1 MKVNRVKKEITET
14 QDNSVVNGESE
25 SLQKQDHFIVAIGAS
40 AGGLEAIH
48 DFFDNARPGANV
60 SYIIIQHLSPD
71 YKSLLVELVS
81 KHTRMQVFEA
91 KDNVPVEKNCIY
103 VIPPKKT
110 MSIAA
115 GRLQLTEKSSDDKG
129 PNTAID
135 TFLYSLAEDCGENAV
150 AVILSG
156 TGTDGT
162 KGIAAIK
169 EAGGLVV
176 VQEPETAKFDGMPR
190 SAIASELAD
199 FVLAPGQM
207 PLEINNH
214 AQEVPPNIFAKG
226 QVDLDLLEQV
236 FKLVV
241 KQTGCDF
248 HNYKLP
254 TILRRVSR
262 RMAHHGYKNINEYIN
277 YLGQNPEE
285 CKTLCKD
292 FLIGVTRFFRDAA
305 AFDVLDEKVIPQII
319 AEKEDGD
326 TVKVWIAACSTGEEA
341 YSIAMLVNE
350 HLLRSKK
357 YLTPKFFATDIDGNA
372 INIASKG
379 EYPAS
384 IAKDVPRDLLDKYF
398 IKHSRKYQIVPELRK
413 QIVFAKHNII
423 KDPPF
428 IKNDL
433 ASCRNM
439 LIYMNPVLQKK
450 IISTLNFSLNPD
462 GYLFLGSSETVS
474 MSNENLAEID
484 RKWKVYKKAG
494 VRTQRVSDG
503 AATTGHGGNH
513 FSLQKAAFRKDG
525 LSADG
530 HTARS
535 AQKGLTDDLKE
546 IITDDLGYIAL
557 YIDKNYEVKEA
568 VGDFKKYLSLPEQTL
583 NLNLLRMV
591 PQDLSTTLG
600 MAIRKAWKENKKVSI
615 RKALVKSDNKVR
627 SVSIIIRPSQVESF
641 PYTLVI
647 LGENEDDAVKIK
659 PGIDVSELDKVQQDY
674 IAELKS
680 ELKDTKQHL
689 QAAIEELE
697 TTNEELQSSN
707 EELLSSNEELQSS
720 NEELQSLN
728 EELHTLNTEHQ
739 LKINELIELNDDLN
753 NYFRSTDIGQIFL
766 DKQLRIRKFN
776 PAVVKLI
783 NVLDLDIGRPFSN
796 ISTNIHDSDL
806 SADIQS
812 VMKNNTVLERE
823 LLLKNGKYSLM
834 RIYPYVRQNKTSDGV
849 ILTFVDIT
857 SIRELNN
864 ILNSVFN
871 ASQNGIMAFR
881 AVRDEEGQISDFVWI
896 AVNDST
902 EKLFKKKS
910 SDLIG
915 RTLRET
921 IPDVAKNGLQAR
933 CATVVGNNQPMYF
946 EYFHKNG
953 TGAQWFDAV
962 IVKMMDG
969 VVVTFNDVTSK
980 KDAEDKIKANYNELI
995 KAKEDLKKLNM
1006 SLEKKVAERTKELS
1020 ASEERFRLVSKA
1032 TNDAIID
1039 WDLINNQVWLSDSF
1053 YGMFGYTAEKK
1064 DVKRSYWVNK
1074 IHPDDRQR
1082 VIKGIDHV
1090 INTNGKQ
1097 WSDEYRFQT
1106 ANGEYSYILDRGYV
1120 LQDEYGTPY
1129 RMLHSMM
1136 DVTSLKKAQEEVLEN
1151 INQRKFLA
1159 EAMPLIVWTAGP
1171 TGKISFLNQHFSTY
1185 TGLPVQAGR
1194 EWGWMDFVHGNHLKN
1209 LKTTWKNAIRE
1220 GASGFELEI
1229 KIKDADGQYC
1239 WHLLRAQAMRNADGS
1254 LKMWVGT
1261 TTDIN
1266 EQKMATEILEQ
1277 KVEER
1282 TKELRRINDAL
1293 ELSNHDLQQFASVA
1307 SHDLKEPLRKIHI
1320 FSNMLKDRYSET
1332 LDGGNDYVDR
1342 IISSSARMTRLI
1354 NDLLAFSRLSVNSLF
1369 QKVDL
1374 NVIVNEILQDL
1385 ELAIQEKSAE
1395 IKVSKLPI
1403 IDAVPG
1409 QMRQLFQNIISNA
1422 LKFNKPGVTP
1432 VITIQYSAVSE
1443 LSSGEVLKP
1452 GEYGRITITDN
1463 GIGFDQQYADKIF
1476 TIFQRLHTKTEFE
1489 GTGIGLAICK
1499 KIVEKHKGHINA
1511 TSKIDQ
1517 GTQFNILLPIKQDDS
1532 MSS

>member
-1 MKVNRVKKEITET
+1 MKVYRVKKEIADT
-14 QDNSVVNGESE
+14 QDNNVVNGEVE

-60 SYIIIQHLSPD
+60 SYVIIQHLSPD

-81 KHTRMQVFEA
+81 KHTKMQVFEA
-91 KDNVPVEKNCIY
+91 KHDMPVEKNCIY
-103 VIPPKKT
+103 VIPPRKT
-110 MSIAA
+110 MSIAD

-135 TFLYSLAEDCGENAV
+135 TFLYSLAEDAAENAI

-162 KGIAAIK
+162 KGVAAIK
-169 EAGGLVV
+169 EAGGLIF

-207 PLEINNH
+207 PVEINNH

-226 QVDLDLLEQV
+226 QVDIDLLEQV
-236 FKLVV
+236 FTLVL

-254 TILRRVSR
+254 TILRRISR
-262 RMAHHGYKNINEYIN
+262 RMAHNGYKNINEYIP
-277 YLGQNPEE
+277 YLAQNAEE
-285 CKTLCKD
+285 CKALCDD

-305 AFDVLDEKVIPQII
+305 AFDVLDQKVIPQIV
-319 AEKEDGD
+319 AGKEDGD

-350 HLLRSKK
+350 HLLKSKK

-384 IAKDVPRDLLDKYF
+384 IAKDVPRELLEKYF
-398 IKHSRKYQIVPELRK
+398 VKHSRKYQIVPELRK

-450 IISTLNFSLNPD
+450 ILSTLNFSLNPD

-474 MSNENLAEID
+474 ISSETLLEID
-484 RKWKVYKKAG
+484 RKWKVYKRAG
-494 VRTQRVSDG
+494 VAGQRTNDG
-503 AATTGHGGNH
+503 YAPGNTGNH
-513 FSLQKAAFRKDG
+513 FLLHKDAFKKDG
-525 LSADG
+525 ISADG
-530 HTARS
+530 HTQRS
-535 AQKGLTDDLKE
+535 AQKGLAEDLKE

-600 MAIRKAWKENKKVSI
+600 IAIRKAWKDNKKVVVK
-615 RKALVKSDNKVR
+615 KALVKSANKVR
-627 SVSIIIRPSQVESF
+627 SISIIVRPSQVELF

-647 LGENEDDAVKIK
+647 LGENEDEVVKIK
-659 PGIDVSELDKVQQDY
+659 PGVRISELDKVQQDY
-674 IAELKS
+674 ITELKS
-680 ELKDTKQHL
+680 ELKDTKLHL

-783 NVLDLDIGRPFSN
+783 NVLDLDVGRPFSN

-806 SADIQS
+806 SADIQT
-812 VMKNNTVLERE
+812 VMKTNTILERE

-834 RIYPYVRQNKTSDGV
+834 RIYPYVRQNKTNDGV
-849 ILTFVDIT
+849 ILTFVDI
-857 SIRELNN
+857 SSLKELNN

-871 ASQNGIMAFR
+871 ASQNGIMAFK
-881 AVRDEEGQISDFVWI
+881 AVRDDDGQISDFVWI
-896 AVNDST
+896 AVNDAT
-902 EKLFKKKS
+902 EKIFKKKS
-910 SDLIG
+910 ANLIG

-921 IPDVAKNGLQAR
+921 IPDVAKNGLAAR
-933 CATVVGNNQPMYF
+933 CATVVSKNQPMYF
-946 EYFHKNG
+946 EYFHKDG
-953 TGAQWFDAV
+953 TMAHWFDAV
-962 IVKMMDG
+962 VVKMMDG
-969 VVVTFNDVTSK
+969 VVVTFNDVTGK
-980 KDAEDKIKANYNELI
+980 KEAEDKFRTNYNELV
-995 KAKEDLKKLNM
+995 KAKEDLKKLNI

-1039 WDLINNQVWLSDSF
+1039 WELINNQVWLSDSF
-1053 YGMFGYTAEKK
+1053 YSMFGYTADKK
-1064 DVKRSYWVNK
+1064 DIKRSYWVNK

-1082 VIKGIDHV
+1082 VIKSIDAA
-1090 INTNGKQ
+1090 INTNSKQ
-1097 WSDEYRFQT
+1097 WSDEYRFL
-1106 ANGEYSYILDRGYV
+1106 AENGDYRHVLDRGYI

-1136 DVTSLKKAQEEVLEN
+1136 DVTTLRKAQEEAVEN
-1151 INQRKFLA
+1151 MNQRKFLA
-1159 EAMPLIVWTAGP
+1159 EAMPLIVWTASP
-1171 TGKISFLNQHFSTY
+1171 TGKISFLNQHFCNY
-1185 TGLPVQAGR
+1185 TGLSVQAGR
-1194 EWGWMDFVHGNHLKN
+1194 EWGWMDFVLSSHLKT
-1209 LKTTWKNAIRE
+1209 LKTAWKNAIKA
-1220 GASGFELEI
+1220 GNSDFELEI
-1229 KIKDADGQYC
+1229 KIKDVEGQYY
-1239 WHLLRAQAMRNADGS
+1239 WHLLRARAMRGADGS

-1261 TTDIN
+1261 TTDIH
-1266 EQKMATEILEQ
+1266 EQKMTAEVLER

-1282 TKELRRINDAL
+1282 TQELRRMNDAL

-1320 FSNMLKDRYSET
+1320 FSNMLRDKYSER

-1369 QKVDL
+1369 QRVDL

-1385 ELAIQEKSAE
+1385 ELAIQEKNAE
-1395 IKVSKLPI
+1395 IKVDKLPI

-1422 LKFNKPGVTP
+1422 LKFTREDVTP
-1432 VITIQYSAVSE
+1432 VITIGQTTVSE
-1443 LSSGEVLKP
+1443 TGADGNVKP
-1452 GEYGRITITDN
+1452 GEYCRVTIADN
-1463 GIGFDQQYADKIF
+1463 GVGFDQQYADKIF

-1499 KIVEKHKGHINA
+1499 KIVEKHKGYISA
-1511 TSKIDQ
+1511 TSKIDH
-1517 GTQFNILLPIKQDDS
+1517 GTRFTILLPIKQDDS